1 MLAPIDTKS
10 ATRRASTPLGTRA
23 EPLRGKRAQPAA
35 PSGSPR
41 RRRIVNA
48 LLIFSAVVLLVDAL
62 VGDTG
67 FIQRMRAG
75 RQVQEAEASLSTLKR
90 QNAQMREYIQRLNED
105 PSLIEA
111 VAREELG
118 LIRPGELLFIVRDAQ
133 PARVN

>member
-1 MLAPIDTKS
+1 M
-10 ATRRASTPLGTRA
+10 PLGTIP
-23 EPLRGKRAQPAA
+23 EPIWGKRAQPAA

-41 RRRIVNA
+41 RRQIVNA

-67 FIQRMRAG
+67 FIHRIRAG

-118 LIRPGELLFIVRDAQ
+118 LIRPGEPLFIVRDAQ